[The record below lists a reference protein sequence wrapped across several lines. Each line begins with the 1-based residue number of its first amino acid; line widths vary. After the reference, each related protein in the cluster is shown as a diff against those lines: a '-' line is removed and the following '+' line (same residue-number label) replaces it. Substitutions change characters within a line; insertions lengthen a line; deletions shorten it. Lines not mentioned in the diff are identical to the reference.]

1 MELNNYI
8 NEFFDGR
15 NYNIA
20 KTIPFGKDNPLYGV
34 FTKDLPSCLRRL
46 VNKLD
51 DTPIA
56 KKYEYNGSIGKGGF
70 ADVFWFGCKLPLL
83 APSWH
88 EGFYIVY
95 LLSKD
100 AQSLYLSLM
109 LGTEIIFTKAEFE
122 QKVKDL
128 RIPKEELTSILQKDI
143 AGADG
148 IDLTPFDFGKIQL
161 GDTYLAKAYE
171 IANIFSIKYDSTE
184 GAPTQTKIE
193 DDLKNFLEVYKRC
206 AFIYDGKKV
215 PNCK

>member
-1 MELNNYI
+1 MELNDYI
-8 NEFFDGR
+8 KEFFDGR

-20 KTIPFGKDNPLYGV
+20 KTLPFGKDNPLYGV

-46 VNKLD
+46 TKKLD
-51 DTPIA
+51 NTAIA
-56 KKYEYNGSIGKGGF
+56 QKYEYNGSIGKGRF
-70 ADVFWFGCKLPLL
+70 ADVFWFGCKLPFL

-100 AQSLYLSLM
+100 AKKIYLSFI

-122 QKVKDL
+122 QKITEL
-128 RIPKEELTSILQKDI
+128 RSSKEELITTLQKNT

-148 IDLTPFDFGKIQL
+148 LDLSPFDFGKIQL

-171 IANIFSIKYDSTE
+171 NANIFSIKYDSKDET
-184 GAPTQTKIE
+184 PTQIKIE
-193 DDLKNFLEVYKRC
+193 EDLKKFLTVYKRC
-206 AFIYDGKKV
+206 AFVYNGKKV